1 MDHSEVAPD
10 DQTPNFFD
18 DVYDHLSGP
27 EIRFSP
33 FWLGAV
39 ILLCTVLVV
48 TAGVLTEWYLYSY
61 GTETVLQDLRHFNLN
76 GEYSV
81 PAWYS
86 TMLLSLSAFLAALTS
101 IFTVK
106 AKQPFGFQWG
116 FVAFCL
122 LAMSV
127 DEAAGFHETL
137 IEPLRAIFNTTGAL
151 YFAWVIPA
159 ICALVLAAI
168 VLFSFFLAL
177 PFLYKLLFGTSAL
190 LFFSGAVGMELT
202 GGWLLTTHG
211 EESLFY
217 TGGYLVEEALEM
229 IGLTVLLPSLLAYIR
244 RQFPHARLI
253 TA

>member
-1 MDHSEVAPD
+1 MENAEIAKN

-27 EIRFSP
+27 ELRLSP
-33 FWLGAV
+33 FWLTVV
-39 ILLCTVLVV
+39 ITLCTVSVIS
-48 TAGVLTEWYLYSY
+48 AGVLTEWYLLTY
-61 GTETVLQDLRHFNLN
+61 GTETVLKDLRHFNLN

-86 TMLLSLSAFLAALTS
+86 TMLLALSSFLATLTAV
-101 IFTVK
+101 FTVK
-106 AKQPFGFQWG
+106 EKQPFGFQWG

-122 LAMSV
+122 LAMSI
-127 DEAAGFHETL
+127 DEAAGFHEAL

-159 ICALVLAAI
+159 VCALVLATV

-177 PFLYKLLFGTSAL
+177 PFIYKLLFGMSAL

-202 GGWLLTTHG
+202 GGWLLTTYG
-211 EESLFY
+211 EDSLIY
-217 TGGYLVEEALEM
+217 TGGYLIEESLEM
-229 IGLTVLLPSLLAYIR
+229 LGLTLLVPSLLAYIR
-244 RQFPHARLI
+244 RRFPHARLV
-253 TA
+253 AL